1 MMKERMAIGTIK
13 RFLTAIF
20 DIGYSK
26 FRGSL
31 LKLSLFDIRHSI
43 FCGSLFC
50 GSLILIL
57 FSGCGAKLPHHV
69 DMRPLPAEP
78 ICRVAVLPFENESD
92 YPLANAIA
100 FKVFSAELQAAG
112 NYLVVQEGDV
122 RKIYQQ
128 LRIFPGQQPTPEE
141 MQIMGTRLNAQL
153 LITGTVMEMRENPG
167 ENASVNPVLAVDI
180 QIRDGRSS
188 VPLWRTYHRR
198 QGTDY
203 RKAMHFGTIHTAT
216 GLSQQVSREIINIW
230 FRKGLKQCDVSPRF

>member
-13 RFLTAIF
+13 RFLTSIF

-26 FRGSL
+26 FCGSL
-31 LKLSLFDIRHSI
+31 LIALL
-43 FCGSLFC
+43 L
-50 GSLILIL
+50 
-57 FSGCGAKLPHHV
+57 SGCGAKLPYHV
-69 DMRPLPAEP
+69 RMASMPPEP

-92 YPLANAIA
+92 YPLANAIV
-100 FKVFSAELQAAG
+100 FKVFSAEFQSAG

-128 LRIFPGQQPTPEE
+128 LRILPGQAPNPEE
-141 MQIMGTRLNAQL
+141 MQILASRLNAQL
-153 LITGTVMEMRENPG
+153 LITGNVMEMRENPG
-167 ENASVNPVLAVDI
+167 ENASVNPVLALNI

-188 VPLWRTYHRR
+188 VPLWNTYHRR

-216 GLSQQVSREIINIW
+216 GLSQQVSREIINSW
-230 FRKGLKQCDVSPRF
+230 FDKGLTQCDVSPRF